1 MIFHFKNLNG
11 IIIFVLKLP
20 LVPSFTLIGWVGAEL
35 QSMMAST
42 SIRDRQTDVGLS
54 STQLVL
60 VYYHLAEITYQTRLS
75 WITAELCPGLAKTYH
90 QPKFRCA
97 WCWVFG
103 SKVYLMFKIS
113 SSITEKMSLWIYCLP
128 QCDEFLI

>member
-1 MIFHFKNLNG
+1 M
-11 IIIFVLKLP
+11 
-20 LVPSFTLIGWVGAEL
+20 SGAEP
-35 QSMMAST
+35 QSMMVNT
-42 SIRDRQTDVGLS
+42 PIRDRQTDVGLS

-97 WCWVFG
+97 GSWVSV
-103 SKVYLMFKIS
+103 SKVYLMLELS
-113 SSITEKMSLWIYCLP
+113 SSITEKMSLWIYCLS
-128 QCDEFLI
+128 QYDEFLLQILKSKTILIFKLSLSIGSFWSIPVLK